1 MEYEEALKDILTCD
15 KEKLKELGI
24 WDKIYDKGI
33 DGTLH
38 IQIHIMTKTVPFGSK
53 RYSTLLH
60 QMSIRCC

>member
-33 DGTLH
+33 DRTLH
-38 IQIHIMTKTVPFGSK
+38 IQIHTVVYNKMLLSGTWKTGIGKKNKYKS
-53 RYSTLLH
+53 
-60 QMSIRCC
+60 